1 MALKIND
8 FPTYNSSNQDLNGF
22 FLKFEEW
29 TNQLLSNPFM
39 VGIRLEN
46 VELSTTPKNVYHGLS
61 KEAQKQPYSGFLVLN
76 QNAGAS
82 IYSTADDDTAKDY
95 ITLTAT
101 AAVTA
106 DIWVF

>member
-1 MALKIND
+1 MKIND
-8 FPTYNSSNQDLNGF
+8 FPSYATQNPDLDGF

-29 TNQLLSNPFM
+29 TNQLLANPFL
-39 VGIRLEN
+39 VGIKLEN
-46 VELSTTPKNVYHGLS
+46 VELSTTPKSLYHGLS
-61 KEAQKQPYSGFLVLN
+61 KEGQRIAYSGFLVLN

-82 IYSTADDDTAKDY
+82 IYSTADEATAKDN

-101 AAVTA
+101 ATVTA